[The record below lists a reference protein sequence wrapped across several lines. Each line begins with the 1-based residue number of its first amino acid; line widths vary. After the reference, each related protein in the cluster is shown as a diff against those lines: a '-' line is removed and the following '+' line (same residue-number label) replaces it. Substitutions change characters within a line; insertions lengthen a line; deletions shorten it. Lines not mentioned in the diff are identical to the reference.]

1 MNADFSDIYE
11 KATDYIE
18 IDLPEGV
25 EFLVVDDFSTGE
37 HLTLAAIIEDN
48 EITAQSVVRI
58 IDEDGYCKIACAN
71 RSREDCT
78 DPKFVVYNNIPREDA
93 WYFIATS
100 LTKQ

>member
-48 EITAQSVVRI
+48 EIMAQSVIRI

-71 RSREDCT
+71 RGRKNCT
-78 DPKFVVYNNIPREDA
+78 DPKFVTYNNIPREDA